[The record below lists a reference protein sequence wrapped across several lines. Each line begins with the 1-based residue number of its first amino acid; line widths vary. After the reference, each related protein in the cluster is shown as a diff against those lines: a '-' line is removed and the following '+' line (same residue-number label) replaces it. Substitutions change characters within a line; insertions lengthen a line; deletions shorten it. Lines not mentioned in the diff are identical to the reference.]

1 MSGFFRRFLGW
12 ADTNRESVE
21 QLDYGGQA
29 SPAPASSGQM
39 KADPDAPSNDDRKP
53 AAKASS
59 KQQES
64 QQGSEEQQAPVFHFF
79 GEFSHSGPS

>member
-1 MSGFFRRFLGW
+1 
-12 ADTNRESVE
+12 
-21 QLDYGGQA
+21 
-29 SPAPASSGQM
+29 M